1 MLLCYAFKGAGKV
14 FAKEQFA
21 WMQKNICAYCL
32 HKFEAVFILMAV
44 FFYCKCQMFE
54 IR

>member
-32 HKFEAVFILMAV
+32 HKFEAVFILINV
-44 FFYCKCQMFE
+44 KCLKSGE
-54 IR
+54 NGKEK